1 MAAVEM
7 TNGRLMDGFRIR
19 TFLDKGAAVESR
31 SLKNSKVANFRS
43 EKMKSRQAGHDKG
56 IDERLYKVVLMLNKG
71 NGKSVEVPVEP
82 VKGSTVGLEASEAMQ
97 IVTLEKDSECR
108 LGRVIRVDTETL
120 ERLRL
125 DKARLLLG
133 VRCLSRIPPQI
144 RVEMNG
150 ETFFLKVSCSAYE
163 DDHCWID
170 GRKTNSAHG
179 KSPSSDHGSLGRSWM
194 GLEPVEVSEI
204 LGKGNKLI
212 VDNRFDGSRGTPST
226 RASLGDSKE
235 QKVGVLSS
243 SDRPNENQLF
253 EVQIEGGAESN
264 SSSGHNISIEPI
276 LDPVSGMYSIRP
288 RLVTRL
294 KSNNVMDFCS
304 RLMNRPN
311 RGGFS
316 PVKVRDSDKSQGA
329 ETREGRPEKSKGI
342 VVSEELP
349 RKGENFLAEAK
360 VALELCENLGLIFN
374 EEREV
379 IFNRKE
385 SCSKECDYSIQSQ
398 SDVIQESK
406 LKLVNSRIVDQM
418 CGTSNKYKFSFVAP
432 EGSAGGLISLWDP
445 EFFKCE
451 HCLRSKSYI
460 ILQGE
465 RFQMFDELI
474 KCINGLHVPVIIGGD
489 FNITKSKEEK
499 IGVCFHRR
507 AMREFSEFIE
517 TLSLVNIPLMGG
529 WFTWSNFRDVPSFS
543 RLDRFLIST
552 EVLLLWPDLFQCV
565 HPKSISD
572 HNPVSMSLINS
583 SWGLRPFKWFNYLA
597 DDMNYVKRVENVC
610 LDRRGV
616 GICSILESCKKVS
629 KDWVLNHAGESKVRI
644 KEVEGQCELLEQK
657 LIDGNADLTT
667 VTVLKENRAKLWA
680 LIRREEQEWIQ
691 KSRLNWAVEGDRNTK
706 FFHLVASA
714 RRRSNY
720 IGSI

>member
-1 MAAVEM
+1 MIA
-7 TNGRLMDGFRIR
+7 I
-19 TFLDKGAAVESR
+19 
-31 SLKNSKVANFRS
+31 
-43 EKMKSRQAGHDKG
+43 
-56 IDERLYKVVLMLNKG
+56 
-71 NGKSVEVPVEP
+71 
-82 VKGSTVGLEASEAMQ
+82 GS
-97 IVTLEKDSECR
+97 R

-360 VALELCENLGLIFN
+360 WLERPSSAPLC
-374 EEREV
+374 
-379 IFNRKE
+379 
-385 SCSKECDYSIQSQ
+385 
-398 SDVIQESK
+398 
-406 LKLVNSRIVDQM
+406 
-418 CGTSNKYKFSFVAP
+418 
-432 EGSAGGLISLWDP
+432 
-445 EFFKCE
+445 FK
-451 HCLRSKSYI
+451 
-460 ILQGE
+460 
-465 RFQMFDELI
+465 
-474 KCINGLHVPVIIGGD
+474 PVI
-489 FNITKSKEEK
+489 EE
-499 IGVCFHRR
+499 CLE
-507 AMREFSEFIE
+507 A
-517 TLSLVNIPLMGG
+517 
-529 WFTWSNFRDVPSFS
+529 
-543 RLDRFLIST
+543 
-552 EVLLLWPDLFQCV
+552 CA
-565 HPKSISD
+565 
-572 HNPVSMSLINS
+572 
-583 SWGLRPFKWFNYLA
+583 GLRWSIEAVSRSANSMADKLA
-597 DDMNYVKRVENVC
+597 KSGIS
-610 LDRRGV
+610 RGAPLV
-616 GICSILESCKKVS
+616 WLS
-629 KDWVLNHAGESKVRI
+629 
-644 KEVEGQCELLEQK
+644 QK
-657 LIDGNADLTT
+657 
-667 VTVLKENRAKLWA
+667 
-680 LIRREEQEWIQ
+680 
-691 KSRLNWAVEGDRNTK
+691 
-706 FFHLVASA
+706 
-714 RRRSNY
+714 Y
-720 IGSI
+720 